1 MKIENLPDLKKLLK
15 VCQDFGVHTIE
26 IDGIKMQIS
35 GAPTPLDVLS
45 EKTASG
51 EPQISDEDMLLW
63 SATPHEG

>member
-26 IDGIKMQIS
+26 IDGIKMRIS
-35 GAPTPLDVLS
+35 GTSNVPEVADKTP
-45 EKTASG
+45 ASNP
-51 EPQISDEDMLLW
+51 EISDEDMLLW